1 MEHFGEVR
9 QGRLANQILCS
20 TNVQHCLATWQGQK
34 GPSITTRTNATACNL
49 MDGMLHLA
57 HGQEGE
63 CRS

>member
-34 GPSITTRTNATACNL
+34 GPSITARTNATA
-49 MDGMLHLA
+49 
-57 HGQEGE
+57 
-63 CRS
+63 